1 MAIQLDPSDDRPGLR
16 RPNPVEAALPWITAG
31 LALAGG
37 SFYWGYN
44 VRGTQKLSPEELRQ
58 RERQELLGVGWKQS
72 AEGVMTRWCSGDCR
86 PPKLYGGGKAE
97 ILEVYCKD
105 RPCGSIRATFRV
117 LDRDGQDVGT
127 TTATREGLHGE
138 RLRLVVVSPEPKAD
152 RFELEEFNAQALV
165 F

>member
-1 MAIQLDPSDDRPGLR
+1 MAIQFDPSDEPVRPR

-31 LALAGG
+31 LALVGG
-37 SFYWGYN
+37 GFYWGYN
-44 VRGTQKLSPEELRQ
+44 VRADRKLSPEELRQ

-72 AEGVMTRWCSGDCR
+72 AEGVLTRWCSGDCR
-86 PPKLYGGGKAE
+86 PPKLYGGGKAQ

-105 RPCGSIRATFRV
+105 RPCGSIRATFKV
-117 LDRDGQDVGT
+117 LDPDGQELGT